1 MKNISFLVS
10 LLTDRNDYQQ
20 EQARA
25 VKEVAQRLGIDVHI
39 VYADNDPITQ
49 SQQLL
54 SVIQSSSKPHPD
66 GIVCQPVGTGL
77 TQVAS
82 AAAAAGIGWGIL
94 RDVDYLASLRDKYH
108 LPVFSVSVD
117 QEEVGRIQG
126 RQVSRVLPD
135 GGMILYIE
143 GPSVNA
149 NVRAR
154 TTGMYSTKPDT
165 VQVRTLKGRWTQESG
180 YDSVAVWLRL
190 STSHQ
195 APISL
200 VAAQNDSMAL
210 GARKA
215 FEQNTSG
222 AERDKWSRLPFI
234 GCDACP
240 GKGQEWVHKGL
251 LAASI
256 VIPPTAGLALE
267 MFARFLSGGPLP
279 PERTLITPV
288 SYPEIEKLNPKRS
301 D

>member
-1 MKNISFLVS
+1 
-10 LLTDRNDYQQ
+10 
-20 EQARA
+20 
-25 VKEVAQRLGIDVHI
+25 
-39 VYADNDPITQ
+39 
-49 SQQLL
+49 
-54 SVIQSSSKPHPD
+54 
-66 GIVCQPVGTGL
+66 
-77 TQVAS
+77 
-82 AAAAAGIGWGIL
+82 
-94 RDVDYLASLRDKYH
+94 
-108 LPVFSVSVD
+108 
-117 QEEVGRIQG
+117 
-126 RQVSRVLPD
+126 
-135 GGMILYIE
+135 MILYIE

-165 VQVRTLKGRWTQESG
+165 VQVRALKGRWTQESG
-180 YDSVAVWLRL
+180 YEAVAAWLRL

-222 AERDKWSRLPFI
+222 AERDKWSRLPFT

-256 VIPPTAGLALE
+256 VMPPTAGLALE
-267 MFARFLSGGPLP
+267 MFVRFLQAA
-279 PERTLITPV
+279 
-288 SYPEIEKLNPKRS
+288 RS
-301 D
+301 HRSEH